1 MMVLLLKSRSDYSQS
16 FLSKWLETD
25 IGIKMQWWS
34 SANSFVAFTKDIKA
48 SGGDKVIHMLEAYGI
63 ILYIY
68 DF

>member
-48 SGGDKVIHMLEAYGI
+48 SGGDKVIHMLKA
-63 ILYIY
+63 
-68 DF
+68 